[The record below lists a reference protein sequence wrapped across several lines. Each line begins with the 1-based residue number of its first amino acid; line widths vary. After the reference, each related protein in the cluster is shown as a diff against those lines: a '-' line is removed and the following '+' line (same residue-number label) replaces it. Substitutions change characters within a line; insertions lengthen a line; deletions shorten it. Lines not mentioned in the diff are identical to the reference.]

1 MELIAEER
9 RQGDREMSRA
19 IKLILAVAV
28 PLAVG
33 GLSGFAT
40 SRGVDTWYPT
50 LIKPSFNPPA
60 WVFGP
65 TWTVLYILM
74 GVALVLVWRQG
85 LGKPGVRLAL
95 ALFAVQLVLNALWSI
110 LFFGLQSPEW
120 AFAEI
125 ILLWLAIVA
134 TLWAF
139 RSVTPAAGWFLVP
152 YLAWVSFAAVLN
164 GSIWILNR

>member
-1 MELIAEER
+1 MRNAV
-9 RQGDREMSRA
+9 Q
-19 IKLILAVAV
+19 LILAITV

-40 SRGVDTWYPT
+40 ARGVASWYPT
-50 LIKPSFNPPA
+50 LAKPSFNPPA

-74 GVALVLVWRQG
+74 GVALFLVWRQG
-85 LGKPGVRLAL
+85 LDTQGVRLAL
-95 ALFAVQLVLNALWSI
+95 IAFGVQLMLNALWSI
-110 LFFGLQSPEW
+110 LFFRMQSPGW

-125 ILLWLAIVA
+125 ILLWIAIIA

-139 RSVTPAAGWFLVP
+139 WRVLPAAGLLLVP
-152 YLAWVSFAAVLN
+152 YLAWVSFAGVLN

>member
-1 MELIAEER
+1 MRNAV
-9 RQGDREMSRA
+9 Q
-19 IKLILAVAV
+19 LILAITV

-40 SRGVDTWYPT
+40 ARGVASWYPT
-50 LIKPSFNPPA
+50 LAKPSFNPPA

-74 GVALVLVWRQG
+74 GVALFLVWRQG
-85 LGKPGVRLAL
+85 LDTQGVRLAL
-95 ALFAVQLVLNALWSI
+95 IAFGVQLMLNALWSI
-110 LFFGLQSPEW
+110 IFFRMQSPGW

-125 ILLWLAIVA
+125 ILLWIAIIA

-139 RSVTPAAGWFLVP
+139 WRVMPAAGWLLVP
-152 YLAWVSFAAVLN
+152 YLAWVSFAGVLN

>member
-1 MELIAEER
+1 
-9 RQGDREMSRA
+9 MSHA
-19 IKLILAVAV
+19 IQLILAVAV

-40 SRGVDTWYPT
+40 ARGVDGWYPT
-50 LIKPSFNPPA
+50 LAKPPFNPPA

-74 GVALVLVWRQG
+74 GVALFLVWRRG
-85 LGKPGVRLAL
+85 LDTSGVKLAL
-95 ALFAVQLVLNALWSI
+95 VVFAVQLALNALWSI
-110 LFFGLQSPEW
+110 LFFGMQSPAW

-125 ILLWLAIVA
+125 LLLWLAIVA

-139 RSVTPAAGWFLVP
+139 WRLSPVAGGLLVP

-164 GSIWILNR
+164 GAIWILNR

>member
-1 MELIAEER
+1 
-9 RQGDREMSRA
+9 MSNA
-19 IKLILAVAV
+19 IKLILAVAG

-33 GLSGFAT
+33 WLSGVAT
-40 SRGVDTWYPT
+40 ARSVETWYPS
-50 LIKPSFNPPA
+50 LVKPSFNPPA

-65 TWTVLYILM
+65 TWTVLYLLM
-74 GVALVLVWRQG
+74 GVALFLVWRQG
-85 LGKPGVRLAL
+85 GNTPGIQLAL
-95 ALFAVQLVLNALWSI
+95 SCFAVQLVLNALWSI
-110 LFFGLQSPEW
+110 IFFGMHAPGW

-125 ILLWLAIVA
+125 LLLWLAILA

-139 RSVTPAAGWFLVP
+139 WRVVPTAGWLLVP

>member
-1 MELIAEER
+1 
-9 RQGDREMSRA
+9 MSNA
-19 IKLILAVAV
+19 IRFIVAVAV

-33 GLSGFAT
+33 GMSGFAT
-40 SRGVDTWYPT
+40 ARGVETWYPT
-50 LIKPSFNPPA
+50 LAKPSFNPPA

-65 TWTVLYILM
+65 TWTALYILM
-74 GVALVLVWRQG
+74 GVALFLVWRQG
-85 LGKPGVRLAL
+85 LDTPGGRLAL
-95 ALFAVQLVLNALWSI
+95 TFFAVQLVLNGLWSI
-110 LFFGLQSPEW
+110 LFFGMQSPAW

-125 ILLWLAIVA
+125 LLLWLAIVA

-139 RSVTPAAGWFLVP
+139 WRVMPAAGWLLVP

>member
-1 MELIAEER
+1 MSNAVRLI
-9 RQGDREMSRA
+9 
-19 IKLILAVAV
+19 VAV
-28 PLAVG
+28 GLPLVVG

-40 SRGVDTWYPT
+40 ASGVDTWYPT
-50 LIKPSFNPPA
+50 LAKPSFNPPA

-74 GVALVLVWRQG
+74 GVALFLVWRQG
-85 LGKPGVRLAL
+85 LDTRGVKLAL
-95 ALFAVQLVLNALWSI
+95 IAFAVQLVMNGFWSI
-110 LFFGLQSPEW
+110 IFFGMQSPGW
-120 AFAEI
+120 AFVEI

-139 RSVTPAAGWFLVP
+139 WRVMPATGWLLAP

>member
-1 MELIAEER
+1 
-9 RQGDREMSRA
+9 MSNA

-40 SRGVDTWYPT
+40 ARGVATWYPT
-50 LIKPSFNPPA
+50 LAKPSFNPPA

-74 GVALVLVWRQG
+74 GVALFLVWRQG
-85 LGKPGVRLAL
+85 LGTDGVKLAL
-95 ALFAVQLVLNALWSI
+95 TVFAVQLVLNALWSI
-110 LFFGLQSPEW
+110 IFFGMQSPAW
-120 AFAEI
+120 AFVEI

-139 RSVTPAAGWFLVP
+139 WRVIPAAGWLLVP

-164 GSIWILNR
+164 GSIWILNRP

>member
-1 MELIAEER
+1 
-9 RQGDREMSRA
+9 MSNA
-19 IKLILAVAV
+19 IKLALAIAV

-33 GLSGFAT
+33 GLSGLAT
-40 SRGVDTWYPT
+40 PRGVDTWYPT
-50 LIKPSFNPPA
+50 LVKPFFNPPA

-74 GVALVLVWRQG
+74 GVALFFVWRQG
-85 LGKPGVRLAL
+85 LDTQGVSLAL
-95 ALFAVQLVLNALWSI
+95 TVFAIQLVLNALWSI
-110 LFFGLQSPEW
+110 IFFGMQSPAW
-120 AFAEI
+120 AFVEI

-139 RSVTPAAGWFLVP
+139 WRVLPAAGWLLVP

-164 GSIWILNR
+164 GSIWMLNR

>member
-1 MELIAEER
+1 MRNAV
-9 RQGDREMSRA
+9 Q
-19 IKLILAVAV
+19 LILAITV

-40 SRGVDTWYPT
+40 ARGVASWYPT
-50 LIKPSFNPPA
+50 LAKPSFNPPA

-74 GVALVLVWRQG
+74 GVALFLVWRQG
-85 LGKPGVRLAL
+85 LDTQGVRLAL
-95 ALFAVQLVLNALWSI
+95 IAFGVQLMLNALWSI
-110 LFFGLQSPEW
+110 IFFRMQSPGW

-125 ILLWLAIVA
+125 ILLWIAIIA

-139 RSVTPAAGWFLVP
+139 WRVMPAAGWLLVP
-152 YLAWVSFAAVLN
+152 YLGWVSFAGVLN

>member
-1 MELIAEER
+1 MRNAA
-9 RQGDREMSRA
+9 Q
-19 IKLILAVAV
+19 LILAVTL

-40 SRGVDTWYPT
+40 ASGVASWYPT
-50 LIKPSFNPPA
+50 LAKPSFNPPA

-74 GVALVLVWRQG
+74 GVALFLVWQQG
-85 LGKPGVRLAL
+85 LNTQGVRLAL
-95 ALFAVQLVLNALWSI
+95 FVFGVQLMLNALWSI
-110 LFFGLQSPEW
+110 IFFRMQSPGW

-125 ILLWLAIVA
+125 SLLWIAIIA

-139 RSVTPAAGWFLVP
+139 WRVMPAAGWLLVP

-164 GSIWILNR
+164 GSIWFLNR

>member
-1 MELIAEER
+1 
-9 RQGDREMSRA
+9 MSNV
-19 IKLILAVAV
+19 IKLIVAVTV

-40 SRGVDTWYPT
+40 ARGVDAWYPT
-50 LIKPSFNPPA
+50 LVKPSFNPPA

-74 GVALVLVWRQG
+74 GVALFLVWQQG
-85 LGKPGVRLAL
+85 LNTQGVRLAL
-95 ALFAVQLVLNALWSI
+95 FVFGVQLMLNALWSI
-110 LFFGLQSPEW
+110 IFFRMQSPGW

-125 ILLWLAIVA
+125 ILLWIAIIA

-139 RSVTPAAGWFLVP
+139 WRVMPAAGWLLVP

-164 GSIWILNR
+164 GSIWFLNR

>member
-1 MELIAEER
+1 
-9 RQGDREMSRA
+9 MSNA
-19 IKLILAVAV
+19 IKLLVAVAV
-28 PLAVG
+28 PLAIG

-40 SRGVDTWYPT
+40 ARGVDTWYPT
-50 LIKPSFNPPA
+50 LAKPSFNPPA

-74 GVALVLVWRQG
+74 GVALFLVWRQG
-85 LGKPGVRLAL
+85 LDTPGVRLAL
-95 ALFAVQLVLNALWSI
+95 IVFAVQLVLNALWSI
-110 LFFGLQSPEW
+110 LFFGMQSPAW

-125 ILLWLAIVA
+125 LVLWLAIVA

-139 RSVTPAAGWFLVP
+139 WRVAPAAGWLLVP

>member
-1 MELIAEER
+1 
-9 RQGDREMSRA
+9 MSNA

-40 SRGVDTWYPT
+40 AGGVDTWYPT
-50 LIKPSFNPPA
+50 LAKPSFNPPA

-74 GVALVLVWRQG
+74 GVALFLVWRQG
-85 LGKPGVRLAL
+85 PSTPGVRLAL
-95 ALFAVQLVLNALWSI
+95 TVFAVQLILNGLWSI
-110 LFFGLQSPEW
+110 IFFGMQSPGW

-134 TLWAF
+134 TLWSF
-139 RSVTPAAGWFLVP
+139 WRRTPAAGWLLVP
-152 YLAWVSFAAVLN
+152 YLVWVSFAAVLN
-164 GSIWILNR
+164 GSIWILNRP

>member
-1 MELIAEER
+1 MRNAA
-9 RQGDREMSRA
+9 Q
-19 IKLILAVAV
+19 LILAVTL

-40 SRGVDTWYPT
+40 ASGVASRYPT
-50 LIKPSFNPPA
+50 LAKPSFNPPA

-74 GVALVLVWRQG
+74 GVALFLVWQQG
-85 LGKPGVRLAL
+85 LNTQGVRLAL
-95 ALFAVQLVLNALWSI
+95 FVFGVQLMLNALWSI
-110 LFFGLQSPEW
+110 IFFRMQSPGW

-125 ILLWLAIVA
+125 ILLWIAIIA

-139 RSVTPAAGWFLVP
+139 WRVMPAAGWLLVP

-164 GSIWILNR
+164 GSIWFLNR

>member
-1 MELIAEER
+1 
-9 RQGDREMSRA
+9 MSNA
-19 IKLILAVAV
+19 VKLILAVTV

-33 GLSGFAT
+33 WLSGMAT
-40 SRGVDTWYPT
+40 IRSVGTWYPT
-50 LIKPSFNPPA
+50 LAKPPFNPPA

-74 GVALVLVWRQG
+74 GVALFLVWRQG
-85 LGKPGVRLAL
+85 GDTPGVKLAL
-95 ALFAVQLVLNALWSI
+95 ALFAVQLALNALWSI
-110 LFFGLQSPEW
+110 IFFGMRSPGW

-125 ILLWLAIVA
+125 LLLWLAILA

-139 RSVTPAAGWFLVP
+139 WRVVPLAGWLLVA

-164 GSIWILNR
+164 GSIWILNK

>member
-1 MELIAEER
+1 
-9 RQGDREMSRA
+9 MSNA
-19 IKLILAVAV
+19 IKLILSVAV

-40 SRGVDTWYPT
+40 ARGVDTWYPT
-50 LIKPSFNPPA
+50 LAKPSFNPPA

-65 TWTVLYILM
+65 TWTLLYVLM
-74 GVALVLVWRQG
+74 GVALFLVWRQG
-85 LGKPGVRLAL
+85 LDTQGVKLAL
-95 ALFAVQLVLNALWSI
+95 TVFAVQLVLNALWSI
-110 LFFGLQSPEW
+110 IFFGMQSPAW
-120 AFAEI
+120 AFVEI

-139 RSVTPAAGWFLVP
+139 WRVMPAAGWLLVP

-164 GSIWILNR
+164 GSIWILNKP